1 LPPQPP
7 ALVPGLKQSAKK
19 VVIAVLNL
27 LVVDDDCVDLMTVKR
42 GLLKAGIAHRIAE
55 AKDGVEALAV
65 LRGCEMPTGRRLVLL
80 DLKMPR
86 MSGLEFLRV
95 LRADPELASTPV
107 VIIST
112 SGQEQDRREAHRLN
126 VAGYFVKSLDFSSFV
141 ELLTIID
148 RYWSAVQYL

>member
-7 ALVPGLKQSAKK
+7 ALVSGLKQSAKK

-27 LVVDDDCVDLMTVKR
+27 LVVDDDSVDLMTVKR

-55 AKDGVEALAV
+55 AKDGVEALAI
-65 LRGCEMPTGRRLVLL
+65 LRMN
-80 DLKMPR
+80 
-86 MSGLEFLRV
+86 GLEFLSV
-95 LRADPELASTPV
+95 LRADPKLASTPV

-112 SGQEQDRREAHRLN
+112 SSQEQDRREAHRLH

-141 ELLTIID
+141 ELLAIID
-148 RYWSAVQYL
+148 RYWSAVQYP